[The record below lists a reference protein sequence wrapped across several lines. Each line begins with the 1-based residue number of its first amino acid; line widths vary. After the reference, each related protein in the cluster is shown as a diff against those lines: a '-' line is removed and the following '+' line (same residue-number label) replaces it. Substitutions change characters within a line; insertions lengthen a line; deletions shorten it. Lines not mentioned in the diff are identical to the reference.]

1 MKNGRSLGQSGRF
14 TQLAPV
20 IRRSFDIA
28 SMARLSVGANI
39 NRMKFRSR
47 RMLQA
52 RQADSPVLRAA
63 IAISPS
69 IRAAGE
75 EIEHGRHILPSIVAA
90 MKDAGDAPCVGWS
103 GIIIRRVDAV
113 PRHRGT
119 GNGRAPSGLPGLAL
133 MDQSAGGG

>member
-52 RQADSPVLRAA
+52 R
-63 IAISPS
+63 
-69 IRAAGE
+69 
-75 EIEHGRHILPSIVAA
+75 
-90 MKDAGDAPCVGWS
+90 GWS